1 MLWWCMDVSHIYI
14 NNTGVNQVKRLAPA
28 IFSDK
33 PGDVDPSF
41 ENASIES
48 KTPRYF
54 QVDDL
59 YRIAVA
65 EVVYK
70 HHSL

>member
-1 MLWWCMDVSHIYI
+1 MKWEGRRRRFY
-14 NNTGVNQVKRLAPA
+14 
-28 IFSDK
+28 SDK
-33 PGDVDPSF
+33 HGDVDPSF
-41 ENASIES
+41 ENACIEA

-65 EVVYK
+65 EVVYSNILCRIAATK
-70 HHSL
+70 ALS

>member
-1 MLWWCMDVSHIYI
+1 MIPVWIKWKGWSGRFY
-14 NNTGVNQVKRLAPA
+14 
-28 IFSDK
+28 SDK
-33 PGDVDPSF
+33 PGDVFPSF

-54 QVDDL
+54 QLDDDL

-70 HHSL
+70 HHEFYRIAAAKSLS